1 MLALLAGFEAAGIIG
16 ALFAVPLVGLIWVLI
31 STAVLAWRG
40 RRLDLQRRRSVPWR
54 PRRRRYVADPQPG
67 PRSV

>member
-1 MLALLAGFEAAGIIG
+1 
-16 ALFAVPLVGLIWVLI
+16 VLI

-40 RRLDLQRRRSVPWR
+40 RRLDLQRRRRGVPWR
-54 PRRRRYVADPQPG
+54 PRRRRYVADTRPG